1 MGGPDTVPMRGAAAR
16 TQEDQLM
23 GDRVDEAVGNTKK
36 VIGDMTG
43 NAGLERE
50 GQAQA
55 DRAKFQREAEGAVD
69 KTIGKAQETWG
80 DLTDDEETEARGR
93 ARQLEGAVKQTG

>member
-1 MGGPDTVPMRGAAAR
+1 
-16 TQEDQLM
+16 M

-43 NAGLERE
+43 NEDLERE
-50 GQAQA
+50 GKTEA

-80 DLTDDEETEARGR
+80 DLTDDEESEARGK
-93 ARQLEGAVKQTG
+93 ARQVEGEVKQAG